1 MRQPPTKC
9 RPALSC
15 AFFFGRAAA
24 ALSDRLFFRR
34 PPLYLFLPPA
44 APPAA
49 LKSPGASVF
58 CVFCRHRPR
67 AAKHIHPTNPTNK
80 GHPLMRYYRS
90 AGCFFQDGACR
101 KSSLHVQ
108 SSPSSS
114 RSSRNVFFTR
124 MHALLYVPP
133 AMAKNS
139 NTAKGRIK
147 RNGTSFA

>member
-1 MRQPPTKC
+1 MRQPPTKR
-9 RPALSC
+9 RPALPR
-15 AFFFGRAAA
+15 AFFWPRRSRAFRPPIFQTAPALPFFTACRAACRVEIA
-24 ALSDRLFFRR
+24 RC
-34 PPLYLFLPPA
+34 
-44 APPAA
+44 
-49 LKSPGASVF
+49 VCI

-67 AAKHIHPTNPTNK
+67 AVKHIHPTNPTNK

-147 RNGTSFA
+147 RNGASFA